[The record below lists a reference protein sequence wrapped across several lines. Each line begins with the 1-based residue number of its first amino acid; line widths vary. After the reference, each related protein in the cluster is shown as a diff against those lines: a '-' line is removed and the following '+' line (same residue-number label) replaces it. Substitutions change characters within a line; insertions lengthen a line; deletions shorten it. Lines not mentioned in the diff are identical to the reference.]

1 MALPVP
7 VFTRG
12 FLRLGYF
19 FHGFWKIDVF
29 GPSLGIARLPSE
41 LLLFLSGAAGVGKFW
56 AHSKPILLCENV
68 PENMLFR
75 YFETV
80 FSHQATEHIRQMI
93 PLDQGDSVSRKM
105 SGLIESRVD
114 WNA

>member
-1 MALPVP
+1 MARIANLVTEG
-7 VFTRG
+7 FQRG

-68 PENMLFR
+68 LENIDISLF
-75 YFETV
+75 
-80 FSHQATEHIRQMI
+80 
-93 PLDQGDSVSRKM
+93 
-105 SGLIESRVD
+105 
-114 WNA
+114 